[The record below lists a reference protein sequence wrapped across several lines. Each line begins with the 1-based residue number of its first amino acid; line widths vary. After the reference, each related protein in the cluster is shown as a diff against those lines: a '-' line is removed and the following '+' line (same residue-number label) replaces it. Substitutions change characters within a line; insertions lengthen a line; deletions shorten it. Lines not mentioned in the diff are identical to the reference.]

1 MGIPATPPRV
11 VTLREQVIAVI
22 HDVLDDPCPEREW
35 AKNQLR
41 QLLAAHP
48 DEPERALLKHL
59 IITRRRTAS
68 VEDEDG
74 FVGRT

>member
-1 MGIPATPPRV
+1 

-22 HDVLDDPCPEREW
+22 NDVLDDPCPEREW

-41 QLLAAHP
+41 QLLAVHP

-59 IITRRRTAS
+59 IITRKRTAL
-68 VEDEDG
+68 VEDEDEQAP
-74 FVGRT
+74 